1 MPYEE
6 IKIVCV
12 KELLMV
18 LLKKGFARPSY
29 AKFWMT
35 FIESPTFWS
44 SFFQN
49 EIPCLLD
56 TNTRLQLLF
65 LDVNEAGKKIGQ
77 REKKLSYK
85 TLQFSTACLLVSL
98 VGDEKR
104 KTRIGIDRV

>member
-35 FIESPTFWS
+35 FLESPTFRS

-65 LDVNEAGKKIGQ
+65 LDVNEAGKNRLA
-77 REKKLSYK
+77 REKIVVQNLAILYRLLASFLSGRRK
-85 TLQFSTACLLVSL
+85 KK
-98 VGDEKR
+98 DENR
-104 KTRIGIDRV
+104 H

>member
-1 MPYEE
+1 
-6 IKIVCV
+6 
-12 KELLMV
+12 MV

-35 FIESPTFWS
+35 FLESPTFWS

-65 LDVNEAGKKIGQ
+65 LDVNEAGKNRLA
-77 REKKLSYK
+77 REKIVVQNLAILYRLLASFLS
-85 TLQFSTACLLVSL
+85 
-98 VGDEKR
+98 GR
-104 KTRIGIDRV
+104 

>member
-35 FIESPTFWS
+35 FLESPTFWS

-65 LDVNEAGKKIGQ
+65 LDVNEAGKNRLA
-77 REKKLSYK
+77 REKIVVQNLAILYRLLASFLSGRRK
-85 TLQFSTACLLVSL
+85 KK
-98 VGDEKR
+98 DENR
-104 KTRIGIDRV
+104 H

>member
-35 FIESPTFWS
+35 FLETPTFRS

-85 TLQFSTACLLVSL
+85 TLQFSYACLLLSL

>member
-35 FIESPTFWS
+35 FLESPTFWS

-65 LDVNEAGKKIGQ
+65 LDVNEAGKNKLA
-77 REKKLSYK
+77 REKIVVQNFAIPYRLLASFLSGRRK
-85 TLQFSTACLLVSL
+85 KK
-98 VGDEKR
+98 DENR
-104 KTRIGIDRV
+104 H

>member
-35 FIESPTFWS
+35 FLESPTFWS

-56 TNTRLQLLF
+56 TNKRLQLLF
-65 LDVNEAGKKIGQ
+65 LDVNEAGKKNRSA
-77 REKKLSYK
+77 REKIVVQNFAILYRLLASFLSGRRK
-85 TLQFSTACLLVSL
+85 KK
-98 VGDEKR
+98 DENR
-104 KTRIGIDRV
+104 Y

>member
-1 MPYEE
+1 
-6 IKIVCV
+6 
-12 KELLMV
+12 
-18 LLKKGFARPSY
+18 
-29 AKFWMT
+29 MT
-35 FIESPTFWS
+35 FLESPTFLS

-77 REKKLSYK
+77 REKKLLYK
-85 TLQFSTACLLVSL
+85 TLQFSTACLLLSL

-104 KTRIGIDRV
+104 KTRIGINRV

>member
-18 LLKKGFARPSY
+18 LLKKSFARPSY

-35 FIESPTFWS
+35 FLESPTFWS

-65 LDVNEAGKKIGQ
+65 LDVNEAGKNRLA
-77 REKKLSYK
+77 REKIVVQNLAILYRLLASFLSGRRK
-85 TLQFSTACLLVSL
+85 KK
-98 VGDEKR
+98 DENR
-104 KTRIGIDRV
+104 H

>member
-35 FIESPTFWS
+35 FLESPTFWS

-65 LDVNEAGKKIGQ
+65 LDVNEAGKNRLA
-77 REKKLSYK
+77 REKIVVQNLAILYRLLASFLSGRRK
-85 TLQFSTACLLVSL
+85 KK
-98 VGDEKR
+98 DEKR
-104 KTRIGIDRV
+104 H